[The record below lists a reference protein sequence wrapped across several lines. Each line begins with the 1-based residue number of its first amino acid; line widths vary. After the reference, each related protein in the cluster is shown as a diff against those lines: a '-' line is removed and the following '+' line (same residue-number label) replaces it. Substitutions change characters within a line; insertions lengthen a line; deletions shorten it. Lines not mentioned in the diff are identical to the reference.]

1 MSDETVNENTP
12 EEEITDGVIASTE
25 AGVEVEAPAAA
36 AEDLELAT
44 EEAVAEPGEV
54 RFDKLK
60 KA

>member
-44 EEAVAEPGEV
+44 EEAVAEPG
-54 RFDKLK
+54 
-60 KA
+60 